1 MRDLF
6 GKLWLLCGTL
16 DAVYATV
23 LDQLRGRA
31 DAAALWRF
39 VASGPFGDAAN
50 GWGLGGAL
58 AGLAVHFA
66 IMAMIVAAGI
76 WAARKSPLG
85 EVAVWK
91 GGTFFG
97 LAVYCVMYGAVLQM
111 RFGLPF
117 PDPDKTKL
125 LLALFPHIFLV
136 GLPIF
141 WLVKRTPQ
149 PS

>member
-6 GKLWLLCGTL
+6 LKLWLLCGTL
-16 DAVYATV
+16 DALYATV
-23 LDQLRGRA
+23 LDMLRGKA
-31 DAAALWRF
+31 DPLALWRG
-39 VASGPFGDAAN
+39 VASGPFGDGARD
-50 GWGLGGAL
+50 WGLGGAL

-66 IMAMIVAAGI
+66 IMAAIVAAGI

-97 LAVYCVMYGAVLQM
+97 LMAYCVMYGLVLPW
-111 RFGLPF
+111 RFDMPF
-117 PDPDKTKL
+117 PDPDKVKL
-125 LLALFPHIFLV
+125 LLALFPHVFLV

>member
-1 MRDLF
+1 MRSPFL
-6 GKLWLLCGTL
+6 KLWLACGTL
-16 DAVYATV
+16 DALYATV
-23 LDQLRGRA
+23 LDLLRGKA
-31 DAAALWRF
+31 DPAALWRG
-39 VASGPFGDAAN
+39 VASGPFGDGAQDC
-50 GWGLGGAL
+50 GLGGAL

-66 IMAMIVAAGI
+66 VMAVIVAAGI

-97 LAVYCVMYGAVLQM
+97 LMTYCVMYGLVLPM
-111 RFGLPF
+111 RFDLPF
-117 PDPDKTKL
+117 PDPDKVKL
-125 LLALFPHIFLV
+125 LLALFPHVFLV

-141 WLVKRTPQ
+141 HFARRTPQ

>member
-6 GKLWLLCGTL
+6 LKLWLLCGTL
-16 DAVYATV
+16 DALYATV
-23 LDQLRGRA
+23 LDMLRGKA
-31 DAAALWRF
+31 DPLALWRG
-39 VASGPFGDAAN
+39 VASGPFGDGARD
-50 GWGLGGAL
+50 WGLGGAL

-66 IMAMIVAAGI
+66 IMAAIVAAGI

-97 LAVYCVMYGAVLQM
+97 LMAYCVMHGLVLPW
-111 RFGLPF
+111 RFDIPF
-117 PDPDKTKL
+117 PDPDKVKL
-125 LLALFPHIFLV
+125 LLALFPHVFLV

-141 WLVKRTPQ
+141 WLFKRTQQ